1 MMTLEERVIFL
12 ENDIERLSTTL
23 YKQEKKIADLE
34 KMLQILNN
42 NISENKDNH
51 NGQVRES
58 LPPHY

>member
-1 MMTLEERVIFL
+1 MTLEERVIFL

-42 NISENKDNH
+42 NISENKDNQ